1 MIDLGAKRDVNAIR
15 IAWANPYAK
24 CYYVQ
29 FWTGEMEPFYD
40 GINKGAWQTFPM
52 GSITDGKG
60 GTPTLKLTSSTMSVR
75 YLRIWM
81 TESSNTC
88 DTHGAQDKRNCVGY
102 AINELYIG
110 TLSAKREFTDIVKHA
125 PSRQQTITWPSSV
138 DPWHAA
144 ADLDYGRGDQIGLD
158 FFFNCGVTRGLPAMI
173 PVAVLYTIPEDAA
186 NEIAWLYKRKYPISW
201 IEMGEEADGQRVL
214 PEDYATLY
222 IQFAK
227 AIHKL
232 VPQAPLGGPAFEGTP
247 GDVDSWSDANGR
259 VSFLGRFLD
268 YLKVRDHLRD
278 FTFFS
283 FEHYPCMGG
292 QACADWNSLYW
303 EPAYV
308 DRVVQAWKD
317 NGLPPKVPFFMIEGN
332 DLGEGGAGTVKSALW
347 LADYVGSMLS
357 AGASGTYYFHYIATD
372 RSGGFLPID
381 ESGQVKYYPPQYLA
395 TQLITREWVEP
406 LDSVHKLYKAAG
418 DVRDKD
424 GNTLVT
430 AYPVERPDGQWSVM
444 LINKDQDNAHS
455 VQVSF
460 AGTGAGHDRFFT
472 GAVDRIVFGA
482 AEYQWHPDPAT
493 LDDKPIDTGDDGGG
507 RRLALRGH
515 PDPDGPPTKS
525 TVASTG
531 QDTLNE
537 LPKAS
542 IIVLRGK
549 LADR

>member
-1 MIDLGAKRDVNAIR
+1 M
-15 IAWANPYAK
+15 
-24 CYYVQ
+24 
-29 FWTGEMEPFYD
+29 
-40 GINKGAWQTFPM
+40 
-52 GSITDGKG
+52 
-60 GTPTLKLTSSTMSVR
+60 
-75 YLRIWM
+75 
-81 TESSNTC
+81 
-88 DTHGAQDKRNCVGY
+88 
-102 AINELYIG
+102 
-110 TLSAKREFTDIVKHA
+110 
-125 PSRQQTITWPSSV
+125 
-138 DPWHAA
+138 
-144 ADLDYGRGDQIGLD
+144 
-158 FFFNCGVTRGLPAMI
+158 
-173 PVAVLYTIPEDAA
+173 
-186 NEIAWLYKRKYPISW
+186 
-201 IEMGEEADGQRVL
+201 
-214 PEDYATLY
+214 
-222 IQFAK
+222 
-227 AIHKL
+227 
-232 VPQAPLGGPAFEGTP
+232 GGPAFEGTS

-317 NGLPPKVPFFMIEGN
+317 NGLPPRVPFFMTEGN

-507 RRLALRGH
+507 RRPALRGH

-531 QDTLNE
+531 QDTLYE